1 MNIKDLPHTVYAEAF
16 EELQKK
22 VEFFNER
29 FDGNLVIDSCVENTD
44 NFRHVYVYVHGDRDL
59 INVLSIKMVNWQ
71 HQHHS
76 VCCLYVLPV
85 EEMRET
91 L

>member
-44 NFRHVYVYVHGDRDL
+44 NFRHVYVYVHGNRDL
-59 INVLSIKMVNWQ
+59 INVLSIRMVSWQ
-71 HQHHS
+71 HQRHS
-76 VCCLYVLPV
+76 VCCIYVLPV
-85 EEMRET
+85 EEMKGT